1 MTKIVSA
8 KHKSSRRFGESLW
21 GGKSPID
28 KGRNSRPGQH
38 GARRNKL
45 SDFGRQQEAKQKIK
59 GYYNMQERQFR
70 RFFAEADRLKG
81 DTGQNFVNLLERRL
95 DAFVYRCKLAPTIFS
110 ARQLVSHGHV
120 AVNGQLCNIASR
132 ILKDADVVT
141 IISDEMKQNQIILS
155 GQAQTFREVPE
166 YIQFDAANLSGKF
179 IRSPQLSDIPYPV
192 KMEPNLVVEFY
203 SR

>member
-1 MTKIVSA
+1 MTKIVAA
-8 KHKSSRRFGESLW
+8 KHKISRRLGESLW

-45 SDFGRQQEAKQKIK
+45 SDFGRQQQAKQKLK

-70 RFFAEADRLKG
+70 RFFAEAGRLKG
-81 DTGQNFVNLLERRL
+81 DTGQNFINLLERRL
-95 DAFVYRCKLAPTIFS
+95 DAFVYRTKLAPTIFG
-110 ARQLVSHGHV
+110 ARQFVSHGHV
-120 AVNGQLCNIASR
+120 AVNGKICNIPSR
-132 ILKDADVVT
+132 ILKDSDVVS
-141 IISDEMKQNQIILS
+141 IISDEAKQSQTVLAA
-155 GQAQTFREVPE
+155 QAQTFRDVPE
-166 YIQFDAANLSGKF
+166 YIQFDAGALSGKF
-179 IRSPQLSDIPYPV
+179 IRSPQLSDVPYPV